1 MCFLPFFMNL
11 VLGICILLTGSYRV
25 FYIGEISLSSIVF
38 LIAGTSLLS
47 NCAPS
52 FEDAL
57 SFKDYLYSKETSLFV
72 KIILTPH
79 FAVAYACAYLERYS
93 VTFILAILFAWV
105 FPTLYSV
112 TFPIINQIL
121 N

>member
-1 MCFLPFFMNL
+1 D
-11 VLGICILLTGSYRV
+11 
-25 FYIGEISLSSIVF
+25 ISLSSIVF
-38 LIAGTSLLS
+38 LIAGISLLS

-57 SFKDYLYSKETSLFV
+57 TFKDSLYSKDTSLFL

-79 FAVAYACAYLERYS
+79 FAVSYACAFLERYS
-93 VTFILAILFAWV
+93 VTFVLAIIFAWI
-105 FPTLYSV
+105 FPTLFSF
-112 TFPIINQIL
+112 TFPLINQIL